1 MARYA
6 KIGHKMGSLRKW
18 LPEVTTTLLCLLIV
32 GTVLRVVSATEKGI
46 TILLHFNSLFIRT
59 LGLRLSTVLK

>member
-46 TILLHFNSLFIRT
+46 TIYSFI
-59 LGLRLSTVLK
+59 LIPFLSEL